1 MNATPATGTVPAPAP
16 VLPGVPGTREY
27 LHGDAFT
34 LPALGSGVPQARH
47 HLCTLLTRWAVDAAL
62 RDDAALIISELF
74 TNALIHTDSV
84 EITCRVL
91 AAPYTLYLS
100 ITDQGHGP
108 TGPRVRSTRTAPDRD
123 DAENGRGLLLVSA
136 LANTWGVATD
146 PGHGRTVWAVLNLEA
161 HGRAGRCSDD

>member
-1 MNATPATGTVPAPAP
+1 MRKR
-16 VLPGVPGTREY
+16 LPQSMAHEIYAVQLVAEAAAGGQRCLEIG
-27 LHGDAFT
+27 LAEHIG
-34 LPALGSGVPQARH
+34 
-47 HLCTLLTRWAVDAAL
+47 VDAAL

-74 TNALIHTDSV
+74 TNALIHTDSI

-146 PGHGRTVWAVLNLEA
+146 PGHGRTVWAVLNLDA